1 MSTYPEIAIILV
13 TSHGTV
19 NINPNTQ
26 EPYTFIM
33 PDISMTL
40 LNAVTPG
47 VCNFWD
53 TDDTNDFTE
62 RLLNRLKDKEELE
75 LLKENPNDFINSLIE
90 ILKGYDTKMIND
102 LYANKK
108 NKYDDYDPDESQF
121 IYHYDKSYSIHSYGE
136 GDSVINKEYSRN
148 NRNEQNESAWNFKI
162 LLINKIGVPDV
173 IREIR
178 GRKNQDDNS
187 YVSFEEIIN
196 YLKKDGVKHVI
207 FLDLSC
213 SNFVETT
220 QPKQTSLADIDDGDD
235 DEEGNQ
241 SSDETVENTR
251 KIRSI
256 RRNILKTVKKGGRRQ
271 RKHRRTK
278 RRKNTKRRKYKIKF
292 K

>member
-1 MSTYPEIAIILV
+1 MNTYPEIAIILV

-19 NINPNTQ
+19 NINPKTQ

-62 RLLNRLKDKEELE
+62 KLLKKIKKKEEVE
-75 LLKENPNDFINSLIE
+75 ILKENPNAFINSLIE
-90 ILKGYDTKMIND
+90 ILKDYDIKMIKD
-102 LYANKK
+102 LYRNKK
-108 NKYDDYDPDESQF
+108 NKDDDYDEDESQF

-136 GDSVINKEYSRN
+136 GDSVVNKEYSRN

-162 LLINKIGVPDV
+162 LLINKLGVPDI

-187 YVSFEEIIN
+187 YITFEEIIN

-220 QPKQTSLADIDDGDD
+220 QQKQMSLADIDDEDD
-235 DEEGNQ
+235 DENNQ
-241 SSDETVENTR
+241 SSDETLENTR

-256 RRNILKTVKKGGRRQ
+256 RRNILKTVKGGRRK
-271 RKHRRTK
+271 RKQRRTK
-278 RRKNTKRRKYKIKF
+278 RQKTAKNTKRRKYR
-292 K
+292 